1 MISYDKLLNIKEEDS
16 ILSFMNLPIGDTN
29 DITKNSSFLTQNFP
43 NPIAIKKKTK
53 ISLYQS
59 TIFNLI
65 IFLINIY
72 RT

>member
-43 NPIAIKKKTK
+43 NPIAIKKN
-53 ISLYQS
+53 Q
-59 TIFNLI
+59 N
-65 IFLINIY
+65 
-72 RT
+72 